1 MAQKYGACSA
11 TKLQLL
17 GNTDLSLTKLI
28 RIESKSFLISLDSFC

>member
-1 MAQKYGACSA
+1 MTQKYGAYSA

-28 RIESKSFLISLDSFC
+28 QFEPK